1 MAYKRGSGRPSFVI
15 LLWGSRGGED
25 IFEVCK
31 TGSVDITYKTKCVST
46 SSLVIDT
53 LCDSIHENDV
63 AVACVYCDF
72 RAHEE
77 QSATGVLA
85 ALLQQLVMGVEPI
98 PEAISEAFERAKRGV
113 EGRAHR
119 LPEIRAMLVKSLS
132 SLQRGFIC
140 IDALDEFPTKRL
152 PELWDSLRHV
162 ARECPNTR
170 LFITGR
176 PHIREEVRKYFPGY
190 PDLAPIKPTK
200 EDIREY
206 ITMRLAKDPE
216 LDAMDAELEA
226 DILTIIPERISG
238 AYVTSVDCQSKIIG

>member
-1 MAYKRGSGRPSFVI
+1 MAYQRGSSRSPFVV

-25 IFEVCK
+25 ISEVC
-31 TGSVDITYKTKCVST
+31 SSSSIEIAYRTKCVNT

-53 LCDSIHENDV
+53 LCDSIGGDNV

-72 RAHEE
+72 RAHKE
-77 QSATGVLA
+77 QSATSVLA
-85 ALLQQLVMGVEPI
+85 ALLKQLVAGVESVPQEI
-98 PEAISEAFERAKRGV
+98 TEAFGRAKRAVG
-113 EGRAHR
+113 GRALG

-132 SLQRGFIC
+132 SLRRGFIC
-140 IDALDEFPTKRL
+140 IDALDEFPTNHR
-152 PELWDSLRHV
+152 PEIWKSLQHI

-176 PHIREEVRKYFPGY
+176 PHTREEVRKYFPGY
-190 PDLAPIKPTK
+190 PDLTPIKPTK

-206 ITMRLAKDPE
+206 ITMRLAEDPE

-226 DILTIIPERISG
+226 DILRIIPDKISE
-238 AYVTSVDCQSKIIG
+238 AYVTSFNGERKVIS